1 MSIKTTNM
9 SFWDIRIDFEKSHGS
24 YLFDKNTNRE
34 YLDFFGMYSSL
45 PLGYNHEVFNEEF
58 HDEMKKISTVKVAN
72 CEFHTDVYDKF
83 CNKFNQFA
91 GLDTYKNY
99 HFTCTGSLAVECAS
113 KLAMD
118 YTGKDKIVS
127 LANSFHGI
135 QSYGNFSTSKFY
147 PVKDRLR
154 GFPDFG
160 WPKIH
165 DVFELDFQISKGDV
179 AGILIEPVQATY
191 GDNHLTAGYLKSIAK
206 VAKENDIPL
215 IFDEI
220 QTGFGTTG
228 KPWYFE
234 HLDIEPDIVVFGK
247 KSQVSGIMST
257 SKIPFKNGSRLC
269 VTFDGDIVDMLRSIY
284 IMKAY
289 HQHNL
294 LDNAVKQGK
303 KITSELC
310 RIYSLENVRGIGL
323 MIAFDLSDRKTRDD
337 FVVNL
342 KNCGMICN
350 PTGEKS
356 VRLHPN
362 LAVSDS
368 EIENCISMIRSIT

>member
-1 MSIKTTNM
+1 M
-9 SFWDIRIDFEKSHGS
+9 RIDFAKSHGS

-45 PLGYNHEVFNEEF
+45 PLGYNHEVFDDEF
-58 HDEMKKISTVKVAN
+58 HSEMRDISTVKVAN
-72 CEFHTDVYDKF
+72 CEFHTDVYDTF

-91 GLDTYKNY
+91 GLGKYENY
-99 HFTCTGSLAVECAS
+99 HFTCTGSLAVECAC

-118 YTGKDKIVS
+118 YTGNDKIVS

-135 QSYGNFSTSKFY
+135 HSYGNFATSKFY
-147 PVKDRLR
+147 PVKDRLQ
-154 GFPDFG
+154 GFPDLR
-160 WPKIH
+160 WPKVR

-179 AGILIEPVQATY
+179 AGILVEPIQATF
-191 GDNHLTAGYLKSIAK
+191 GDNHFTKGYLKSIAK
-206 VAKENDIPL
+206 MAKENDIPL

-269 VTFDGDIVDMLRSIY
+269 VTFDGDIVDMLRSTY

-289 HQHNL
+289 EKYDL
-294 LDNAVKQGK
+294 LDNASKQGK
-303 KITSELC
+303 RLINELTS
-310 RIYSLENVRGIGL
+310 IDSLESVRGRGL
-323 MIAFDLSDRKTRDD
+323 MIAFDMKDNKTRND
-337 FVVNL
+337 FVDKL
-342 KNCGMICN
+342 KNNGMICN
-350 PTGEKS
+350 PTGERS
-356 VRLHPN
+356 VRLRPN

-368 EIENCISMIRSIT
+368 DIEKCTSIIRSST